1 MAFFFFLSKTDRKF
15 WCTENFTLVSPPLA
29 MHSHASYQSQVSH
42 SHFPMRFQ
50 IPFPPRFIFKN
61 KYFAFPRTFLFT
73 FTLVPFMG
81 VVASGRLTL
90 EVTAFLMSSSEVAFL
105 ASHVLYY
112 LLLLIS
118 ELASVINTRSHFL
131 PYILPQ

>member
-1 MAFFFFLSKTDRKF
+1 
-15 WCTENFTLVSPPLA
+15 
-29 MHSHASYQSQVSH
+29 
-42 SHFPMRFQ
+42 
-50 IPFPPRFIFKN
+50 
-61 KYFAFPRTFLFT
+61 
-73 FTLVPFMG
+73 MG